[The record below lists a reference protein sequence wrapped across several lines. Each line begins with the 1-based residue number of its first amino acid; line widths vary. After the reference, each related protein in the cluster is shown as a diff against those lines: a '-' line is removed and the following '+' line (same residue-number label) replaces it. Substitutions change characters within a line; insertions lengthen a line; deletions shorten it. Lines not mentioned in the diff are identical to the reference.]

1 MTFGKS
7 IKIQGKLKIL
17 FVSLIFALII
27 IYSPLTYSQN
37 NQPDSQFN
45 SLQKTLISYGFTVKI
60 ELPPYQTLRGIR
72 PYGVVSSKTKT
83 IWINPVVFD
92 LGNAQPTLIHEATH
106 AAQLCIG
113 KGAFKLLN
121 LSIEPP
127 KITHPYFLRY
137 HQNYQREI
145 EAEAYT
151 VQVQP
156 NSLELVEQLLDRY
169 CSPAKN

>member
-1 MTFGKS
+1 MTFDKR
-7 IKIQGKLKIL
+7 IKIKGKVKVFFL
-17 FVSLIFALII
+17 SLIFALIL
-27 IYSPLTYSQN
+27 IYSPLTYSQD
-37 NQPDSQFN
+37 NQLDSQFN
-45 SLQKTLISYGFTVKI
+45 SLQKTLTSYGFIIKI

-92 LGNAQPTLIHEATH
+92 LGNARSTLVHEATH

-113 KGAFKLLN
+113 KGEFKLLN
-121 LSIEPP
+121 LEIEPP

-156 NSLELVEQLLDRY
+156 NSLELINQLLDRY
-169 CSPAKN
+169 CL